1 MNIASIKRK
10 IKKSERIRTLHKIKA
25 NRNSDSLSGA
35 YQTRTGHL
43 LTASQTL

>member
-1 MNIASIKRK
+1 MIAFGVQVIVDFC
-10 IKKSERIRTLHKIKA
+10 IG
-25 NRNSDSLSGA
+25 GA